1 MSVEYCV
8 REGSDFVILA
18 GDVEPP
24 PTPDPRPGIWERILA
39 ALGAGRQ
46 MTQYSGVDSRK
57 LLSYKKRK
65 ELRIVP
71 KT

>member
-8 REGSDFVILA
+8 RDGSDFVILA
-18 GDVEPP
+18 GDVETP
-24 PTPDPRPGIWERILA
+24 PDPRPGIWERILA

-46 MTQYSGVDSRK
+46 VALYSGVDSRK
-57 LLSYKKRK
+57 LSSYKKRK